1 MPNSWELCHYVN
13 KNTIISTL
21 ENVSQV
27 NGIDLRKALLGK
39 TCKIKARSKYI
50 DENIEIYD
58 VKNASI
64 LR

>member
-1 MPNSWELCHYVN
+1 MDYIAETF
-13 KNTIISTL
+13 KA
-21 ENVSQV
+21 E